1 MEALTAWLPV
11 VDPRSSEAVCVA
23 PLNVLLVPH
32 RNQVCVS
39 EPLGLTVPA
48 SVAVLA
54 VTAVA
59 TAVAVAGAVDVED
72 AVTVTEFSPDPVAY
86 KSALVLSGV

>member
-1 MEALTAWLPV
+1 MDALTAWLPA
-11 VDPRSSEAVCVA
+11 VDPRSCIAVCVA
-23 PLNVLLVPH
+23 PLSELLVPQ

-48 SVAVLA
+48 SVAVVA

-72 AVTVTEFSPDPVAY
+72 AVTVTEFSPELVA
-86 KSALVLSGV
+86 